1 MIVQVTYV
9 DTIEVEIDE
18 AVVNEYLENTFNS
31 EAETLIEYHNR
42 SLILEENVW
51 KAIEKAS
58 GKSFLDFKDG
68 QITGIYD
75 ENEDEIIVY

>member
-1 MIVQVTYV
+1 MKVKVTYV

-18 AVVNEYLENTFNS
+18 IVINAYLKKNFNSDTETLEEYLNGS
-31 EAETLIEYHNR
+31 LTLEK
-42 SLILEENVW
+42 NVW
-51 KAIEKAS
+51 KAIEEVS

-75 ENEDEIIVY
+75 GNGDKIIIY

>member
-1 MIVQVTYV
+1 MKIKVTYV

-18 AVVNEYLENTFNS
+18 AVINAYLKKNFDSNIETLEEYL
-31 EAETLIEYHNR
+31 NR
-42 SLILEENVW
+42 SLILEENIW
-51 KAIEKAS
+51 KAIEEAS

-75 ENEDEIIVY
+75 ENYNDIIIY

>member
-1 MIVQVTYV
+1 MKVKVTYV
-9 DTIEVEIDE
+9 NTIEVEIDE
-18 AVVNEYLENTFNS
+18 AVINAYLKKNFDSNSKTLEEY
-31 EAETLIEYHNR
+31 IYR

-68 QITGIYD
+68 KITGIYD
-75 ENEDEIIVY
+75 ENGDGIIVY

>member
-1 MIVQVTYV
+1 MKIKVTYV

-18 AVVNEYLENTFNS
+18 VVVNKYIEDNFDPDTETFAEYNKRNLN
-31 EAETLIEYHNR
+31 
-42 SLILEENVW
+42 LEENVW
-51 KAIEKAS
+51 KAIEEAS

-75 ENEDEIIVY
+75 EKGNEIIVY

>member
-18 AVVNEYLENTFNS
+18 AVVNEYLENAFNS

-68 QITGIYD
+68 QITGIYN
-75 ENEDEIIVY
+75 ENEDGIIVY

>member
-1 MIVQVTYV
+1 MIVKVTYV

-18 AVVNEYLENTFNS
+18 AVVNEYLENDFNS
-31 EAETLIEYHNR
+31 EAETFTEYHNR

-75 ENEDEIIVY
+75 ENDEDVIVY